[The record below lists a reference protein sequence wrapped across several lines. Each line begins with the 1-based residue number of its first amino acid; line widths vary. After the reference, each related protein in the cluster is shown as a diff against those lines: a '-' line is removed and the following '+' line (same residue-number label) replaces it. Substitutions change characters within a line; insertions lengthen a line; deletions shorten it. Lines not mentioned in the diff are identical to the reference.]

1 MVQIC
6 SGCSEKH
13 TSLAE
18 GGPPAP
24 AAPVS
29 ESGPTHSLESTS
41 AMYSTSGTNASNHGT
56 AFVGRT
62 SPSEKSITNSDS
74 TSNVRFKV
82 RLQLHDIDIDSPF
95 ELALQCASAA
105 WTGYG
110 KHYRYVS
117 IVCQIDLVP
126 HLIGEENKQTNN
138 KIELI
143 VNNNL

>member
-24 AAPVS
+24 AAPIS

-41 AMYSTSGTNASNHGT
+41 AMYSTSGTIASNHGT

-82 RLQLHDIDIDSPF
+82 RLHVIDIDSSF
-95 ELALQCASAA
+95 ELALQCEKCSLN
-105 WTGYG
+105 WLRETLPF
-110 KHYRYVS
+110 

-126 HLIGEENKQTNN
+126 HLIVEEGKQTNN
-138 KIELI
+138 KIVLI